1 VVAQVE
7 QAAALQVVL
16 SQIHH
21 LQQVQQAQ
29 LKTRAVVAEVR
40 AVTQARAALA
50 VQELLL
56 LGTQQHEIL

>member
-1 VVAQVE
+1 VVQEE
-7 QAAALQVVL
+7 QAAALLAGV

-21 LQQVQQAQ
+21 LQQVQQTQ
-29 LKTRAVVAEVR
+29 LKTRAVAVAAR
-40 AVTQARAALA
+40 AETLTAAALA